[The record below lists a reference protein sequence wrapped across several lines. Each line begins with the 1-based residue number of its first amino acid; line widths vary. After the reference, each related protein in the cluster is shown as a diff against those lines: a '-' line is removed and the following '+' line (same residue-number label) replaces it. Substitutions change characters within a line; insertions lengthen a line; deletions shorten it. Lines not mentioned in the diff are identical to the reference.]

1 MKKKQI
7 IMTTLATTML
17 APTIV
22 GSSVTVNALESEQK
36 TSILFL
42 AIHTKDNKISDA
54 TDFIIK
60 DLDTGETFN
69 STSNMKGVTSI
80 HGLNIGHRY
89 SITPK
94 DNSKEIIKFLGSDK
108 TDHSENIFYCVDKSC
123 DPDMCGGGALAFD
136 KDGNSTLT
144 DIFLD
149 DKIKKDDKAEKKKMP
164 SPISLHNEKNLLS
177 DVTDFVITDLDTGE
191 SFENHTDIQG
201 MIFFENLIVGHRYS
215 LLPKNTNRHILNV
228 GANDDKTYNNREFL
242 CEEID
247 NNILFS
253 FENNGKKIL
262 TSIYIG
268 EKGDTDKDNTETP
281 NDNSFISLEQL
292 KINVTINGK
301 PIPQDENV
309 YVSFINWDESD
320 IPNTLYT
327 PKLDQYGE
335 TVFNE
340 FKANSRYEIRLGGTN
355 IKFDKEFI
363 RFTTDENCKINTIDG
378 KKINKDFSGTINF
391 KSYEKTS
398 NEVKT
403 FPVTIKAVLEDG
415 TPAEGVTFTANTLAP
430 KMQSYKDTTTGKDGL
445 ATVELEGQEGG
456 RQYAFCV
463 AKNAQFMWQG
473 NPGSI
478 VVTIDEKGNISINNK
493 TPNKFGKATFIV
505 EKKDQ
510 TYLYT
515 NFKKTLKEAEEKFSS
530 NKYTDESK
538 KELGRVLIGAREE
551 DSKAETLPQ
560 YAKGYTEQL
569 KDAIKLLVKKNLP
582 SSKNSNSSKSSSQS
596 SIANKDELTKK
607 EINEKIKYERI
618 AGKDRVLTSIS
629 VSKRYYKKSDTV
641 ILANADNYAD
651 ALAAS
656 SYASSVDAPILLV
669 KNSTLN
675 RELTSEIE
683 RLSAKNVVI
692 VGGESAISDDV
703 KKDLSNKNVE
713 RVAGENRFETSQK
726 LAEKTINNGYKD
738 SMIIVDGKNFPDA
751 LSANSLLKKYKGAV
765 ILVDDSASGI
775 KNVEFAKNKKLKKN
789 LIIGG
794 EASVSKNIENN
805 IDSTVRIA
813 GKNRY
818 ETSKKIAEEVMDKN
832 GNIFV
837 ATGNDF
843 ADALSISPVLTRNN
857 SALLLVNRG
866 YDNLATF
873 KNKYEPNNITS
884 IGGINSISDS
894 VMNNLKK

>member
-42 AIHTKDNKISDA
+42 AIHTKDNTISDA

-69 STSNMKGVTSI
+69 STSNMKGIANI

-123 DPDMCGGGALAFD
+123 DPDMCGGGVLAFD
-136 KDGNSTLT
+136 KDGNTTLT
-144 DIFLD
+144 DIFVD
-149 DKIKKDDKAEKKKMP
+149 DKTEKKKMP

-403 FPVTIKAVLEDG
+403 FPVTIKAVLKDG

-538 KELGRVLIGAREE
+538 KKLGRVLIGAREE